1 KQTQFKPKQTQF
13 QRQKHLVF
21 MVTFWIS
28 RCKISRQTIFV
39 TNCTE
44 KVNSGMVKMTEG
56 KLKAAVL
63 GLNDKGRLLLETASK
78 LEHFD
83 ITAVADKDG
92 SLAEKVAAQYEC
104 AGYDDYRQLI
114 SVLGSGLRGND
125 RKSAEDSED
134 KENGGNIGCLL
145 VAADMHSCD
154 EYVRMA
160 MKKKINVLK
169 LAPVARNF
177 EEAAELVRLAEE
189 QEVKFAIG
197 NPSRFAQSYL
207 TLHQFLQEGKIE
219 HVFLIT
225 AFCNAGDGK
234 QPAWQTD
241 PKLAGGGVLLHNCY
255 RIIDQIIWNFGT
267 AEQVYS
273 LNTNAAGDRQ
283 QRLYLTEDTAVVT
296 MKFSDTLS
304 GNLIASRREGAGPEE
319 EFLKIY
325 GKDKIV
331 TVTNTQ
337 LTITDGLSDKSKK
350 FKYEDDESA
359 RYTALLKNFALGILK
374 PKDNKLSSPG
384 RENLT
389 NMAVIESAYLSARTA
404 TPEEPGKF
412 LQMAQIEPTEI

>member
-1 KQTQFKPKQTQF
+1 
-13 QRQKHLVF
+13 
-21 MVTFWIS
+21 MS
-28 RCKISRQTIFV
+28 
-39 TNCTE
+39 
-44 KVNSGMVKMTEG
+44 EG

-63 GLNDKGRLLLETASK
+63 GLNDRGLLLLETASK
-78 LEHFD
+78 LEHFE

-114 SVLGSGLRGND
+114 SVMDSGLRGND
-125 RKSAEDSED
+125 RKSGEDR
-134 KENGGNIGCLL
+134 ENNNQNRNNAGCLL
-145 VAADMHSCD
+145 VAAGMHTCD

-189 QEVKFAIG
+189 NDVKFAIG

-207 TLHQFLQEGKIE
+207 GLRQFLQEGKIE
-219 HVFLIT
+219 QVFLIT
-225 AFCNAGDGK
+225 AFCNAGDRK
-234 QPAWQTD
+234 QPVWQTD

-255 RIIDQIIWNFGT
+255 QIIDQIILNFSVP
-267 AEQVYS
+267 EQIYS

-304 GNLIASRREGAGPEE
+304 GNLIASRRGGTGPEE

-325 GKDKIV
+325 GKDKIL
-331 TVTNTQ
+331 TVTDTQ
-337 LTITDGLSDKSKK
+337 LTVSDGLSSKNKK

-359 RYTALLKNFALGILK
+359 RYRALLENFALGILK
-374 PKDNKLSSPG
+374 PKDNKLSSSG
-384 RENLT
+384 RENLA

-404 TPEEPGKF
+404 MPEEPGKI
-412 LQMAQIEPTEI
+412 LQMAQIGPTEI